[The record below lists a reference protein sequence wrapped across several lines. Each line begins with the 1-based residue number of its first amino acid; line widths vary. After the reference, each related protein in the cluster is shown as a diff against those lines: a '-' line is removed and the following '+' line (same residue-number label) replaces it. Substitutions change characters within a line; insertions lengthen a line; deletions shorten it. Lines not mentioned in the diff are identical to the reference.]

1 MGGRGSFSGA
11 GGGGGYMAAAKNA
24 NAKRVDGKPPTGKEK
39 EAAEI
44 INAANK
50 VLKDFGINN
59 GIHIITFYDDRITKD
74 GIASMNGFGDL
85 TISNKHLANPPKEQA
100 GWSTAASNAGTGA
113 HEAGHRVAHILL
125 RKSMQ
130 AGIDFNTADA
140 KKEAKIADARLKG
153 KMEKRIIREATKRYG
168 SNPSISK
175 YGDKNVKE
183 KVAEAVSDVYT
194 NGKKAN
200 AYSKV
205 IVNVMKDIN
214 NGKFKPRI

>member
-1 MGGRGSFSGA
+1 MGGRGASSYGA

-24 NAKRVDGKPPTGKEK
+24 NASFVDGKPPVGKEK

-50 VLKDFGINN
+50 VLKDFGIDK
-59 GIHIITFYDDRITKD
+59 GINVISFDDDVK
-74 GIASMNGFGDL
+74 AVAAMNGLGDL
-85 TISNKHLANPPKEQA
+85 IISNKALANPTKSAA
-100 GWSTAASNAGTGA
+100 GWLAADSNAGTGA

-130 AGIDFNTADA
+130 GE
-140 KKEAKIADARLKG
+140 KELKIADARSKG
-153 KMEKRIIREATKRYG
+153 KIEKQIIKEATKRYG
-168 SNPSISK
+168 SNPSISG
-175 YGDKNVKE
+175 YGDKNSKE
-183 KVAEAVSDVYT
+183 KVAEAISDVYT
-194 NGKKAN
+194 NGNKAN
-200 AYSKV
+200 DYSKV

>member
-24 NAKRVDGKPPTGKEK
+24 NARRVDGKPPAGKEK

-44 INAANK
+44 INGANK
-50 VLKDFGINN
+50 VLKDFGIDK
-59 GIHIITFYDDRITKD
+59 GINIITFDDDEKYA
-74 GIASMNGFGDL
+74 ASMDGLGNL
-85 TISNKHLANPPKEQA
+85 TISNKDLANSTKARA
-100 GWSTAASNAGTGA
+100 GWLIADNPAGTGA

-130 AGIDFNTADA
+130 GE
-140 KKEAKIADARLKG
+140 KELKIADARSKG
-153 KMEKRIIREATKRYG
+153 KMEKRIIKEATKRYG
-168 SNPSISK
+168 SNPSISE
-175 YGDKNVKE
+175 YGDKNSKE
-183 KVAEAVSDVYT
+183 KVAEAISDVYT
-194 NGKKAN
+194 NGNKAN
-200 AYSKV
+200 KYSKV